1 MTEQAELGQ
10 ALRGVLHELGPYLQ
24 DVVLIGGWVPYLYK
38 HYGEFNRW
46 AGVDT
51 FTRELDVLVD
61 RPLPREGRPPLAELL
76 RNSKFGPEK
85 EGTSAAVWV
94 RGAHDGEKIEFLA
107 PHRGTARALGTSV
120 PVEEQPGLGAI
131 PLTDL
136 ELLLTH
142 TQALQLPAAGGT
154 PSVEVRVPTLG
165 AYVVTKALTFIARGA
180 RTDEGG
186 APKLVKDLLYLR
198 DLMAAGE
205 EVVTTIEDDID
216 EIAGGSTRDADRIRT
231 AATNIGFVIHGQM
244 KHRLF
249 EVARMLV
256 ERGGTASQ
264 EHEAAMA
271 HGYLTDLHELLAEA
285 ADRYAPLPA
294 EQFDD
299 TD

>member
-1 MTEQAELGQ
+1 MTQQAELEQ
-10 ALRGVLHELGPYLQ
+10 ALRGVLSDLGPYLQ

-38 HYGEFNRW
+38 HYGEFDGW

-61 RPLPREGRPPLAELL
+61 RPLPRDGRPPLAELL
-76 RNSKFGPEK
+76 RNSKFSPEK
-85 EGTSAAVWV
+85 QGTSAAVWV

-165 AYVVTKALTFIARGA
+165 AYVVTKALTFIARGTRA
-180 RTDEGG
+180 DGDG

-216 EIAGGSTRDADRIRT
+216 EIAGGSARDADRIRT
-231 AATNIGFVIHGQM
+231 AATNLGFVIHGQM

-249 EVARMLV
+249 EVARMVV
-256 ERGGTASQ
+256 ERANAGSLEQ
-264 EHEAAMA
+264 EAAA
-271 HGYLTDLHELLAEA
+271 AAGYLTDLHELLAEV
-285 ADRYAPLPA
+285 ADRYAPLPP
-294 EQFDD
+294 DD
-299 TD
+299 FEEAD